1 MKIQVVGAGGWG
13 LALTRLLAL
22 NGHRVLLWCRE
33 EDHPEALRETR
44 QSPIYLPGV
53 LLPDTVE
60 VVRDVESDVEMA
72 VWAVPS
78 HAMRLMVDRYRF
90 SPETIMVSVAKG
102 IENGSLLRMSQ
113 VIEEVIPGATVVAF
127 SGPSHAEEVGR
138 DLPAT
143 VVAAGKDLNA
153 SECVQQAFMSANFRV
168 YTTSDIVGVE
178 FGGSLKNVIAIA
190 TGVCDGLGLGDNAKA
205 AVMTRGM
212 AEMARLGVAH
222 GANPL
227 TFAGLSGMGD
237 LITTCCSRHSRNRAV
252 GEHIA
257 EGWTLERIQNA
268 TPMVAEGIRTAQ
280 SARDL
285 ARRDNIEMPI
295 AEQVWRLLFEN
306 ANPRDAVA
314 ELMRRDA
321 KPERG

>member
-1 MKIQVVGAGGWG
+1 MNIQVVGAGGWG

-44 QSPIYLPGV
+44 QSPIYLPGI

-60 VVRDVESDVEMA
+60 VVRDVEPDVEMA

-78 HAMRLMVDRYRF
+78 HVMRLMVDRYRF

-113 VIEEVIPGATVVAF
+113 VIEEVVPGANIVAF

-143 VVAAGKDLNA
+143 VVAAGKDIKA
-153 SECVQQAFMSANFRV
+153 SERVQQAFMSANFRV

-257 EGWTLERIQNA
+257 EGWTLDRIQNA

-285 ARRDNIEMPI
+285 ARHDNIEMPI

-306 ANPRDAVA
+306 ANPREAVA

>member
-1 MKIQVVGAGGWG
+1 MKIQVIGAGGWG

-22 NGHRVLLWCRE
+22 NGHQVSLWCRD
-33 EDHPEALRETR
+33 EDHPEILRETR
-44 QSPIYLPGV
+44 QSPIFLPGV
-53 LLPDTVE
+53 LLPESVD
-60 VVRDVESDVEMA
+60 VVQDAVPDVEMA

-78 HAMRLMVDRYRF
+78 HVMRPMVKRYRF
-90 SPETIMVSVAKG
+90 SANTIMVSVAKG

-113 VIEEVIPGATVVAF
+113 VIEEVVPGANVVAL

-143 VVAAGKDLNA
+143 VVAAGKDRQA
-153 SECVQQAFMSANFRV
+153 SETVQQAFMSANFRV
-168 YTTSDIVGVE
+168 YTTGDIVGVE
-178 FGGSLKNVIAIA
+178 FGGSLKNVMAIA

-252 GEHIA
+252 GEHLA

-268 TPMVAEGIRTAQ
+268 SPMVAEGIRTTQ
-280 SARDL
+280 STRDL
-285 ARRDNIEMPI
+285 ARRDGIEMPI
-295 AEQVWRLLFEN
+295 AEQVWRLLFEK
-306 ANPRDAVA
+306 ANPREAVA
-314 ELMRRDA
+314 ELMQRDA